1 VDRRCFYALLTNDHL
16 NHAGAAV
23 RIETI
28 KCLRNYTK
36 IVLDLIRGSA
46 IVVQPLEPLP
56 ARGNEHHSR
65 LHCG

>member
-1 VDRRCFYALLTNDHL
+1 MLRRIAYQRHL

-28 KCLRNYTK
+28 KCLRNLTN
-36 IVLDLIRGSA
+36 IVLEHIRGSA
-46 IVVQPLEPLP
+46 IVAQPLEPLP

-65 LHCG
+65 FHCG